1 MLENLDGRRMTS
13 VPHREDFDPLLRRLG
28 TPAALILRVSATHTI
43 GGNSVTFVT
52 NSHASSLPGSRTG
65 YAALRQFA
73 FAAIRVNPHGGMKHL
88 PIDVRP
94 DIDRRGH
101 RFGLVR

>member
-1 MLENLDGRRMTS
+1 MS
-13 VPHREDFDPLLRRLG
+13 AVVPFIYPTPLRFALFYSPNEKDLGQPAERLLRADDLYRRAIRSG
-28 TPAALILRVSATHTI
+28 RP
-43 GGNSVTFVT
+43 
-52 NSHASSLPGSRTG
+52 
-65 YAALRQFA
+65 FA